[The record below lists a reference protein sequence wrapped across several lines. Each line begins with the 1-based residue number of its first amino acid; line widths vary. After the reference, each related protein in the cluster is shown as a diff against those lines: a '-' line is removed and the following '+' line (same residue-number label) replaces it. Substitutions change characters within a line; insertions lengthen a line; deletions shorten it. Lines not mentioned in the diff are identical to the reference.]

1 MNWIERHRL
10 EISIQRTAMD
20 AKQQLQHL
28 KGKDKKALQAEF
40 KEWLGAEE
48 KLEIETTEFWD
59 YNGYY

>member
-10 EISIQRTAMD
+10 EISIQRTAQD

-28 KGKDKKALQAEF
+28 KGKDKKALQSEF
-40 KEWLGAEE
+40 KEWLDAEE
-48 KLEIETTEFWD
+48 KLEIERTEFWD

>member
-10 EISIQRTAMD
+10 EISIQRTAQD

-48 KLEIETTEFWD
+48 
-59 YNGYY
+59 N